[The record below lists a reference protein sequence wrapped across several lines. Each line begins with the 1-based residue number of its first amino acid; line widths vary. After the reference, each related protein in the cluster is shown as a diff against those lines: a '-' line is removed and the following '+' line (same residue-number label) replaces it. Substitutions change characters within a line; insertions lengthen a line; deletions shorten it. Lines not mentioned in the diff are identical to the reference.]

1 MDHKDARHL
10 RLYVLAALFFA
21 VMAVYLGVLFNTQVN
36 HYDEYYASSIRTIAR
51 SEAVEAAR
59 GNITD
64 RNGKLMVSSR
74 SSYNLTFDASL
85 LDEDEDA
92 NEAILRLLELC
103 QERGIN
109 WVDALPITRSTP
121 FAYTLDSL
129 DSTSSRRFL
138 TYLKDLDG
146 AAEALGAYL
155 LEHPA
160 LLETTDEDGDVENPA
175 DDILADEELTDA
187 QKASRLLDE
196 LTASQLTAALLE
208 GAGLSPTRLIAL
220 MREDLNVPASFS
232 VAEARLVLG
241 IQYEIRSRNLV
252 STDAYVL
259 AEDIDTELISLLN
272 DGDYAGAKIT
282 PSSVREYETTYAAHI
297 LGYLGDI
304 TAEDDYW
311 NTLYYEGYAMN
322 DKIGRS
328 GVEAAFEEYLRGTD
342 GVRVV
347 STNEEGKITGEYYS
361 AEPVPGNTVEL
372 TIDLDLQQATE
383 DALAATIT
391 QMNAEDGDESRG
403 GAAVVLDVDTREVL
417 AIASYPTYDLATF
430 RQSASVYA
438 ALESDPSRPF
448 NNRATQGL
456 YVPGSTIKPL
466 TAVAAL
472 EEGAVSLTDR
482 IRSPIT
488 WYYPNDPTRSH
499 INCAGGNHGL
509 INVTQAITR
518 SCNYFFA
525 EMGYR
530 LGMDTYLEY
539 LHAFGLGDSTGI
551 EIGDAAG
558 ILPENPEGQDR
569 APWAAFGQG
578 NQAYTP
584 LQIANYI
591 ATLVSGGELLQPH
604 LLKAIKS
611 YDNAEVLT
619 VGEADTLGTVSISD
633 STLEAVKEGM
643 LGYTQP
649 GGSVYNAFRS
659 CVVTAGAKTGTSQL
673 GGDQTDNGVF
683 VCFAPYDDPEIAVAI
698 VIEHATWGSNLAS
711 TGVEILNS
719 YFAADDSGNAVTG
732 ENQLLP

>member
-85 LDEDEDA
+85 LDEGEDA

-361 AEPVPGNTVEL
+361 TEPVPGNTVEL

-383 DALAATIT
+383 DVLAATIT

>member
-85 LDEDEDA
+85 LDEGEDA

-259 AEDIDTELISLLN
+259 AEDIDAELISLLN

-361 AEPVPGNTVEL
+361 TEPVPGNTVEL

-417 AIASYPTYDLATF
+417 AIASYPTYDPATF

-472 EEGAVSLTDR
+472 EEEIITATERL
-482 IRSPIT
+482 RSPSH
-488 WYYPNDPTRSH
+488 WSYPNDPTGSG

>member
-10 RLYVLAALFFA
+10 RLYVLTALFFA

-383 DALAATIT
+383 DVLAATIT

>member
-1 MDHKDARHL
+1 M
-10 RLYVLAALFFA
+10 
-21 VMAVYLGVLFNTQVN
+21 
-36 HYDEYYASSIRTIAR
+36 E
-51 SEAVEAAR
+51 
-59 GNITD
+59 
-64 RNGKLMVSSR
+64 
-74 SSYNLTFDASL
+74 
-85 LDEDEDA
+85 
-92 NEAILRLLELC
+92 
-103 QERGIN
+103 
-109 WVDALPITRSTP
+109 
-121 FAYTLDSL
+121 
-129 DSTSSRRFL
+129 
-138 TYLKDLDG
+138 
-146 AAEALGAYL
+146 
-155 LEHPA
+155 
-160 LLETTDEDGDVENPA
+160 
-175 DDILADEELTDA
+175 
-187 QKASRLLDE
+187 
-196 LTASQLTAALLE
+196 
-208 GAGLSPTRLIAL
+208 
-220 MREDLNVPASFS
+220 
-232 VAEARLVLG
+232 EARLVLG
-241 IQYEIRSRNLV
+241 IQYEIRSRNL
-252 STDAYVL
+252 SNAEAYVL
-259 AEDIDTELISLLN
+259 AEDVDVELISLLN

-347 STNEEGKITGEYYS
+347 STNEEGKITGEYYQK
-361 AEPVPGNTVEL
+361 APVPGNTVEL

-383 DALAATIT
+383 DVLAATIT

-649 GGSVYNAFRS
+649 GGSVYNAFRN

>member
-85 LDEDEDA
+85 LDEGEDA

-259 AEDIDTELISLLN
+259 AEDIDAELISLLN

-361 AEPVPGNTVEL
+361 TEPVPGNTVEL

-472 EEGAVSLTDR
+472 EEEIITATERL
-482 IRSPIT
+482 RSPSH
-488 WYYPNDPTRSH
+488 WSYPNDPTGSG

-719 YFAADDSGNAVTG
+719 YFAADDSGNAVTS